1 MLHNYNIMNPTGKY
15 IVVWYTNEINVEQL
29 KLFLPRLPIYVITI
43 TKNIDIT
50 PISPSYCKDI
60 NARNIFLNI
69 VHNELNGVSYD
80 IRNAGFISLCQN
92 ADILYYLPS
101 EDHHEVLTLRNKMN
115 RRSINIAELFPNI
128 GNKS

>member
-1 MLHNYNIMNPTGKY
+1 MNPAGKY
-15 IVVWYTNEINVEQL
+15 IIIWYSDGINVEQL
-29 KLFLPRLPIYVITI
+29 KLFLPRLPIYVIT
-43 TKNIDIT
+43 KNIDII

-69 VHNELNGVSYD
+69 VHNELNACIYD
-80 IRNAGFISLCQN
+80 IRNTGLISLCQN

-101 EDHHEVLTLRNKMN
+101 EDHREVLNLRNKMN

-128 GNKS
+128 RI